1 MTRIDSLG
9 AFVKQWGVSE
19 GNSGAPLVFWD
30 GYGLHNP
37 YSGIAQH
44 AMRMLAALVDEE
56 VHPILLGSSE
66 VCESFKDHL
75 VYPCILTRRF
85 GKAQDLKVVWPQIIG
100 AVVENVARNGLKS
113 SSKVILHGI
122 SNFNIPIWPKRQSYR
137 RVLTV
142 HDIIPLLEP
151 GSVSMAYFAQ
161 LRAILGRAL
170 SLADVIVCVS
180 SWTRRKLLERYP
192 MVEPKT
198 HIIQN
203 GVGPLGNDP
212 QHFLK
217 LTNRGHRPEFLCIS
231 RYEKY
236 KNLELLVDIL
246 EVLPTDWQGVLVTDS
261 RGAKVLS
268 GKVKASR
275 RQAPLKI
282 VSDISDMELKRLYRT
297 CHVYVHP
304 SRLEGFCLPIAEALV
319 AGIPIVYQKGSA
331 IEEIVSDKVGFGL
344 DPFHSAKDWALAVE
358 TVSEFSQ
365 LSDWDT
371 RLRNHISTLPT
382 WTTGAQRLKSLYNT
396 LG

>member
-30 GYGLHNP
+30 GYGFHNP

-44 AMRMLAALVDEE
+44 ALRMLIALENE
-56 VHPILLGSSE
+56 QVHPILLGSSE
-66 VCESFKDHL
+66 ICEPFKDHF
-75 VYPCILTRRF
+75 VYPCMQSGGFRKLRN
-85 GKAQDLKVVWPQIIG
+85 LKIIWPQIVG
-100 AVVENVARNGLKS
+100 STVENVAKGVSNS

-122 SNFNIPIWPKRQSYR
+122 SNFNIPIWPKRRGYR

-151 GSVSMAYFAQ
+151 GSVSMAYFVQ
-161 LRAILGRAL
+161 LKAILGRAL
-170 SLADVIVCVS
+170 SLADGIVCVS

-192 MVEPKT
+192 MLEQKT
-198 HIIQN
+198 HVIQN
-203 GVGPLGNDP
+203 GVAPFVKHP
-212 QHFLK
+212 QDFVT
-217 LTNRGHRPEFLCIS
+217 LTNKGNRPEFLCIS

-246 EVLPTDWQGVLVTDS
+246 EVLPTDWHGVLVTDS
-261 RGAKVLS
+261 RGEKLLRGKLRSSLRKV
-268 GKVKASR
+268 
-275 RQAPLKI
+275 PLKI
-282 VSDISDMELKRLYRT
+282 VTDISDGELKRLYRT
-297 CHVYVHP
+297 CHVYIHP

-319 AGIPIVYQKGSA
+319 AGLPVVYQKGSA

-344 DPFHSAKDWALAVE
+344 DQFHSAKDWALAVE
-358 TVSEFSQ
+358 TVAQFGQ

-371 RLRNHISTLPT
+371 RLQSHISTLPT
-382 WTTGAQRLKSLYNT
+382 WTAGAQRLKSLYNT